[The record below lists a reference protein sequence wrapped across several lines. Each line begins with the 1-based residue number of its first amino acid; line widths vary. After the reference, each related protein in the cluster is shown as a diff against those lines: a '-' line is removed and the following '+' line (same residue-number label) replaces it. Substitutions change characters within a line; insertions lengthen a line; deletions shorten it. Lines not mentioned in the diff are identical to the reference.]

1 MSKIAPLFEFI
12 RGQGSYCGYDL
23 DLQPA
28 PVLVHSR
35 FGGAYAY
42 IGYSTLDLS
51 LDGQD
56 AVTWG
61 GVFFDNVFVTPA
73 VIDAGQISSDET
85 FEFAVWHSY
94 RSSIALSG
102 VSEFGVEGVDL
113 IGQKSG
119 SLLSFE
125 ASSYKVFLSQS
136 TTDVGYRASFDFGAE
151 GSYDFSLTASRAIV
165 LHFGIDWS
173 VQPEIKHSY
182 LTEVIESYDG
192 TEQRISLRD
201 KPRMSATYQYGLADA
216 EQYLFGNQV
225 GNFSG
230 KYSVPLWPFQTN
242 LSVPLMAGQSSI
254 TVDSISNYIRS
265 ASKVMIIE
273 GDVWETLDVAGT
285 SELLISFKT
294 LAKKNFSS
302 AARLVPVEQALIGED
317 TSSVVHG
324 MDVEITTATFD
335 FDEVEYSKPIACDDF
350 AMFNGRR
357 VLDMR
362 PDRSQ
367 DVSIRYLKLRET
379 FDPNIGKRYAYDRQ
393 QGAIKFVQFGWR
405 FFSELDRMRFEDFA
419 ELERGGQGEFYV
431 ESPLVGLEL
440 SKDVEAATLQ
450 IVVKKANYKNFLRSK
465 AFAPAIAIKL
475 YNGTR
480 LYRSVLNAGDGL
492 DDTEVIDLAEPV
504 SGIAIADVEYIA
516 PLFLGRFESDE
527 FNYVFDTTVDSTI
540 TKIIRQ
546 LLNADPEIDREI
558 LVAE

>member
-1 MSKIAPLFEFI
+1 MSKVAPLFEFI
-12 RGQGSYCGYDL
+12 RGHGSYCGYDL

-28 PVLVHSR
+28 PVLVHDR
-35 FGGAYAY
+35 LGGAYGY
-42 IGYSTLDLS
+42 IGYSNLDLHW
-51 LDGQD
+51 DGHD
-56 AVTWG
+56 AITWG
-61 GVFFDNVFVTPA
+61 GMFFDNVFVTPA

-151 GSYDFSLTASRAIV
+151 GSYDFSLTASKAIV
-165 LHFGIDWS
+165 LHFVIDWS

-216 EQYLFGNQV
+216 EQYLFGNLV

-230 KYSVPLWPFQTN
+230 QYSVPLWPFQTN

-254 TVDSISNYIRS
+254 AVDSINNYIRS

-273 GDVWETLDVAGT
+273 GNVWETLDVAGT

-379 FDPNIGKRYAYDRQ
+379 FDPNIGKRYTHDRQ
-393 QGAIKFVQFGWR
+393 QGAIRFLQLGWR
-405 FFSELDRMRFEDFA
+405 FFNELDRMRFEDFA

-440 SKDVEAATLQ
+440 SKDVEAAALQ

-492 DDTEVIDLAEPV
+492 DGTEVIDLAEPV

-546 LLNADPEIDREI
+546 LLNADPEVDREI

>member
-1 MSKIAPLFEFI
+1 MSKVSPSFEFVS
-12 RGQGSYCGYDL
+12 GQGSYCGYDL
-23 DLQPA
+23 ELQPA
-28 PVLVHSR
+28 PVLTR
-35 FGGAYAY
+35 NRLGGAYAY
-42 IGYSTLDLS
+42 VGYSGLGLS
-51 LDGQD
+51 QDGRD

-61 GVFFDNVFVTPA
+61 KVFFDNVFVTPA

-85 FEFAVWHSY
+85 FEFVVWHSY

-119 SLLSFE
+119 ALLSFE
-125 ASSYKVFLSQS
+125 ASSYEVFLSQRS
-136 TTDVGYRASFDFGAE
+136 TDVDYRVSFDFGAV
-151 GSYDFSLTASRAIV
+151 GSYDFSLSASRAIV
-165 LHFGIDWS
+165 LNFGIDWS
-173 VQPEIKHSY
+173 VQPELKHSY

-201 KPRMSATYQYGLADA
+201 KPRMSVTYQYGLTDA
-216 EQYLFGNQV
+216 EQYQFGNLV

-230 KYSVPLWPFQTN
+230 KYLVPLWPFQTN
-242 LSVPLMAGQSSI
+242 LSMPLMAGQSS
-254 TVDSISNYIRS
+254 VAVNSINSYIRS
-265 ASKVMIIE
+265 SSKVMIVDE
-273 GDVWETLDVAGT
+273 DVWETLDVAGA

-294 LAKKNFSS
+294 LAKKNYSS
-302 AARLVPVEQALIGED
+302 AARLVPIEQALIGEE
-317 TSSVVHG
+317 TSSIVHG
-324 MDVEITTATFD
+324 MNVEITTATFD

-350 AMFNGRR
+350 ALFNGRR
-357 VLDMR
+357 VLDIR

-379 FDPNIGKRYAYDRQ
+379 FDPNIGQRYSYDRQ
-393 QGAIKFVQFGWR
+393 QGAVKFFQFGWR
-405 FFSELDRMRFEDFA
+405 FFNEFDRMRFEDFA
-419 ELERGGQGEFYV
+419 EFERGGQGEFYV
-431 ESPLVGLEL
+431 ESPLIALEL
-440 SKDVEAATLQ
+440 NKDVEAPTLQ

-480 LYRSVLNAGDGL
+480 LYRNVVGAADGL
-492 DDTEVIDLAEPV
+492 ADTEVIDLGEPV
-504 SGIAIADVEYIA
+504 SGIEMADVEYIA

-527 FNYVFDTTVDSTI
+527 FNYVFDTPVDSTI

-558 LVAE
+558 TVT

>member
-1 MSKIAPLFEFI
+1 MSKVALQFEFVNS
-12 RGQGSYCGYDL
+12 QGSYCGYDL
-23 DLQPA
+23 DLQPV
-28 PVLVHSR
+28 PVLAHNI
-35 FGGAYAY
+35 FGGACAYA
-42 IGYSTLDLS
+42 GYANLDLS
-51 LDGQD
+51 WYGHD

-61 GVFFDNVFVTPA
+61 NVFFDNVFVTPA

-94 RSSIALSG
+94 RTSIALTG
-102 VSEFGVEGVDL
+102 VTEFGVEGVDL

-125 ASSYKVFLSQS
+125 ASAYEVFLSQS
-136 TTDVGYRASFDFGAE
+136 SQDVSYRASFDFGVS
-151 GSYDFSLTASRAIV
+151 GSYDFALTASRSIV
-165 LHFGIDWS
+165 LNFGIDWS

-201 KPRMSATYQYGLADA
+201 KPRMSATYQYGLTDA
-216 EQYLFGNQV
+216 EQYQFGNLV

-230 KYSVPLWPFQTN
+230 KYLVPLWPFQTS
-242 LSVPLMAGQSSI
+242 LSTPLVAGQSSI
-254 TVDSISNYIRS
+254 AVESINNYIRS
-265 ASKVMIIE
+265 AGKVMVVD
-273 GDVWETLDVAGT
+273 GDVWETLDVAGA

-294 LAKKNFSS
+294 LAKKNYSS
-302 AARLVPVEQALIGED
+302 AARLVPLEQALIGEE

-324 MDVEITTATFD
+324 MNVEITTATFD
-335 FDEVEYSKPIACDDF
+335 FDEVEYRKPIACDDF

-379 FDPNIGKRYAYDRQ
+379 FDPNIGKRYSHDRL
-393 QGAIKFVQFGWR
+393 QGAVKFFQFGWR
-405 FFSELDRMRFEDFA
+405 FFNEFDRMRFEDFA

-440 SKDVEAATLQ
+440 NKDVQAATLQ
-450 IVVKKANYKNFLRSK
+450 LVVKKADYKNFLRSK

-475 YNGTR
+475 YNGTT
-480 LYRSVLNAGDGL
+480 LYRNVVSASEGLN
-492 DDTEVIDLAEPV
+492 DTEVIDLGETV
-504 SGIAIADVEYIA
+504 SEIAVADVEYIA

-527 FNYVFDTTVDSTI
+527 FNYIFDTPIDSTI

-546 LLNADPEIDREI
+546 LLNADSEIDREI
-558 LVAE
+558 PVTE